1 MRLCG
6 YKKLF
11 ILRQG
16 SVVSLH
22 IVHFSRNKTL
32 SDNEGKSVSLFPATT
47 QSSWPGVGCGGAAA
61 ACRAGAGSDSSGAS
75 EQGLVGWQGW
85 QVGEGDRDRTGRA
98 AGSHMSWDDWESKSA
113 LLPRGNKSINDF
125 LP

>member
-22 IVHFSRNKTL
+22 IVHFSQNKTL
-32 SDNEGKSVSLFPATT
+32 SDNEGKSISLFPATT
-47 QSSWPGVGCGGAAA
+47 QSSPPGVGCGGA
-61 ACRAGAGSDSSGAS
+61 
-75 EQGLVGWQGW
+75 V
-85 QVGEGDRDRTGRA
+85 A
-98 AGSHMSWDDWESKSA
+98 AGRLGGWRRQLRCIWEGVDGVTGLTA
-113 LLPRGNKSINDF
+113 G
-125 LP
+125 